1 MKKEIDILQE
11 SHQVLSCL
19 AAGALLTTKAQG
31 KVNTMTIGWGT
42 IGIEWGE
49 PVFIA
54 FVRQSRH
61 TKTMLDATG
70 EFTIS
75 VPDKNTD
82 PQILSYCGTRS
93 GRDTDKIQDLHLTLV
108 EPEQIHAPAIKELP
122 LTLECQVLYSQDQ
135 EFDRL
140 PEAIQ
145 KRYYPAQAKDQHDV
159 HTMYIAKIVKAYQ
172 IVD

>member
-1 MKKEIDILQE
+1 
-11 SHQVLSCL
+11 
-19 AAGALLTTKAQG
+19 
-31 KVNTMTIGWGT
+31 
-42 IGIEWGE
+42 
-49 PVFIA
+49 
-54 FVRQSRH
+54 
-61 TKTMLDATG
+61 MLDATG

-93 GRDTDKIQDLHLTLV
+93 GKDTDKIQNLHLTLV